1 LNDWQAQDGTKMRE
15 KISELLDDELN
26 DLEHYRLMQA
36 LEDNRELR
44 GVWERYHL
52 MRAAMR
58 KELDIMISPGLAD
71 RVGASIRADQPI
83 SLQPAGRTW
92 HLPRYSRMAAGFA
105 IAASV
110 AAMAIFSLQPLSQ
123 TAPPVS
129 PLALQKSPSALIA
142 VSDPAKLGKVPY
154 QGTLNSYLVEHSEFT
169 PNAGMNGMM
178 SYVRIVGY
186 GNSKPQN
193 VDSR

>member
-1 LNDWQAQDGTKMRE
+1 MKE
-15 KISELLDDELN
+15 KISELLDEELN
-26 DLEHYRLMQA
+26 DLEHHRLMKAMQ
-36 LEDNRELR
+36 DDREMH

-58 KELDIMISPGLAD
+58 NELEVMVSPNMAD
-71 RVGASIRADQPI
+71 RVAESIRAVQPDAAH
-83 SLQPAGRTW
+83 PAGRSFR
-92 HLPRYSRMAAGFA
+92 LPRYARAAAGLG

-110 AAMAIFSLQPLSQ
+110 AVVAIFTLQPSSLSN
-123 TAPPVS
+123 APES
-129 PLALQKSPSALIA
+129 SIALQKSPALVA
-142 VSDPAKLGKVPY
+142 VAGSAKLVKTPR

-193 VDSR
+193 GDK

>member
-1 LNDWQAQDGTKMRE
+1 MTGRQQDGTKMKE

-26 DLEHYRLMQA
+26 DLEHYRLMQT

-52 MRAAMR
+52 MRAALR
-58 KELDIMISPGLAD
+58 KELDIMVSPNLAD
-71 RVGASIRADQPI
+71 RVGESIRAHQPVMAR
-83 SLQPAGRTW
+83 PAGRPFRF
-92 HLPRYSRMAAGFA
+92 PRYSRAAAGLA

-110 AAMAIFSLQPLSQ
+110 AAVAIITLQPLS
-123 TAPPVS
+123 PSGVPES
-129 PLALQKSPSALIA
+129 PMALQKSPVLAGLSE
-142 VSDPAKLGKVPY
+142 PAKLVKPQR
-154 QGTLNSYLVEHSEFT
+154 QGTLNTYLVEHSEFT

-178 SYVRIVGY
+178 SYVRIVGH

-193 VDSR
+193 ADK

>member
-1 LNDWQAQDGTKMRE
+1 MTGRLRDSTTMKE

-26 DLEHYRLMQA
+26 DLEHYRLMQT

-58 KELDIMISPGLAD
+58 KELDIMVSPSLAD
-71 RVGASIRADQPI
+71 RVGESIRADRPDAA
-83 SLQPAGRTW
+83 QPAGRSF
-92 HLPRYSRMAAGFA
+92 HFPRYTRAVAGLA

-110 AAMAIFSLQPLSQ
+110 AIVAIFTLQPLSP
-123 TAPPVS
+123 AGVS
-129 PLALQKSPSALIA
+129 ESTFALQKSPAAVA
-142 VSDPAKLGKVPY
+142 VSGPAKAGPAPR
-154 QGTLNSYLVEHSEFT
+154 QSTLNTYLVEHSEFT

-193 VDSR
+193 DDK

>member
-1 LNDWQAQDGTKMRE
+1 MKE

-26 DLEHYRLMQA
+26 DLEHYRLMQT

-52 MRAAMR
+52 MRAALR
-58 KELDIMISPGLAD
+58 KELDIMVSPNLAD
-71 RVGASIRADQPI
+71 RVGESIRAHQPATAH
-83 SLQPAGRTW
+83 PAGRPFRF
-92 HLPRYSRMAAGFA
+92 PRYSRAAAGLA

-110 AAMAIFSLQPLSQ
+110 AAAAIITLQPLSPSG
-123 TAPPVS
+123 APES
-129 PLALQKSPSALIA
+129 PMALQKSPALA
-142 VSDPAKLGKVPY
+142 VVSEPAKLAKPQR
-154 QGTLNSYLVEHSEFT
+154 QGTLNTYLVEHSEFT

-178 SYVRIVGY
+178 SYVRIVGH

-193 VDSR
+193 ADK

>member
-1 LNDWQAQDGTKMRE
+1 MTGTQQDSMTMKE

-44 GVWERYHL
+44 GVWDRYHL

-58 KELDIMISPGLAD
+58 KELDIMVSPGLAD
-71 RVGASIRADQPI
+71 RVGESIRADQPYRGH
-83 SLQPAGRTW
+83 PAGRTAGF
-92 HLPRYSRMAAGFA
+92 PRYARAAAGLA

-110 AAMAIFSLQPLSQ
+110 ALVAIFTLQPQSLPGVP
-123 TAPPVS
+123 AS
-129 PLALQKSPSALIA
+129 PLAALKSPAPVAAGDAANFLKP
-142 VSDPAKLGKVPY
+142 PAAR
-154 QGTLNSYLVEHSEFT
+154 QSTLNTYLVEHSEFT

-186 GNSKPQN
+186 GNSKAQN
-193 VDSR
+193 SDK